1 MRVFLGVNGTGMN
14 MSSAVGGADTGAD
27 EGATDAFEVG
37 SALGTDVAVAAVGL
51 AVIVN
56 ALG

>member
-1 MRVFLGVNGTGMN
+1 MSVFLGVKGTGMN

-27 EGATDAFEVG
+27 EGATGAFEVG
-37 SALGTDVAVAAVGL
+37 SALGIAVDVAAVGL